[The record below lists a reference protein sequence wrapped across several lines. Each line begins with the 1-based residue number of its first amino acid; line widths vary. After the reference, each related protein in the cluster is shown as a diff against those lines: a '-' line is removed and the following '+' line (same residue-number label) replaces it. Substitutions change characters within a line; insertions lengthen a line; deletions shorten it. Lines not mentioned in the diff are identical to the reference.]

1 MCSHEYNDMTVQT
14 LGMLTQIELFSR
26 PDVFPKSLERDPTSL
41 QGEGKWAYNPYISG
55 YFVNLIS
62 LVSDVLFT

>member
-1 MCSHEYNDMTVQT
+1 M
-14 LGMLTQIELFSR
+14 FS
-26 PDVFPKSLERDPTSL
+26 PKILMYFPNPFERDPTSL

-62 LVSDVLFT
+62 LVSDVFGLPKGPLEHL